1 MAVDKIAIIGEDL
14 FRLGFVGGEEN
25 LAFGRNNKVCHSI
38 EPQFVLQTHLEF
50 YWLVGLQLLSLPHH
64 SAQLGLNRRPHSIH

>member
-38 EPQFVLQTHLEF
+38 EP
-50 YWLVGLQLLSLPHH
+50 
-64 SAQLGLNRRPHSIH
+64 